1 MNCLRINNLSKSYGS
16 VEALKNVTLDIS
28 PGIYGLLGPNG
39 AGKTT
44 MMRIITT
51 VLNSTAGEINFKNI
65 NWSNKDEVRRNIG
78 YLPQKFYL
86 YKNITVLEAL
96 RHIAV
101 LKELKDIRDE
111 LLLEILARVNLED
124 CKNKRIGE
132 LSGGMVRRFGI
143 AQSILGDP
151 DILVIDEPT
160 AGLDPEERIRFRNML
175 CTLPKEKIIILST
188 HLVEDIETTCSKAG
202 VLNKGQLIFN
212 GEIPA
217 IKEKAEGKV
226 WECACDD
233 RVFNELSSKFEISY
247 SYRERYDLF
256 KLKILCKEKPYESA
270 TLVSPSTEDG
280 YLCLIKNI

>member
-226 WECACDD
+226 WECTCDD

-256 KLKILCKEKPYESA
+256 KLKILCREKPYESA
-270 TLVSPSTEDG
+270 TLASPSTEDG